1 MPSAKEIKSKM
12 RGVRDTMKITKA
24 MYMISTINM
33 RKAKHQLEATEP
45 YFYGLQQTMMK
56 ILKKF
61 PNIKSEFFGDRYDD
75 NDHLINEGK
84 PKKVGYLVLSS
95 DRGLAGAYNLN
106 IFNVVEA
113 NIAGKTKDEYELFVV
128 GELGRHYFAKSG
140 VKIDTNF
147 QYTVQKP
154 TMHRARDIAATLL
167 EQFENGELD
176 EVYIVYTRM
185 ENSIQSEVE
194 KVRLLPLERS
204 SFNEMK
210 MPLNVYRE
218 AIALYPSAQAVM
230 DIIIPNYIVGM
241 IYGCL
246 VEAYASEHNARMTA
260 MQTATDSAQDI
271 IRELSIEYN
280 RARQAAITQEITEVC
295 SGANAQKRKRK

>member
-1 MPSAKEIKSKM
+1 MANIREIQTRINSVK
-12 RGVRDTMKITKA
+12 DTMKITNA
-24 MYMISTINM
+24 MYMISSTKM
-33 RKAKHQLEATEP
+33 RQAKKKLAETEP
-45 YFYGLQQTMMK
+45 YFYGLQGEISRILRHVPEIEQQFFDLRENIPADQRK
-56 ILKKF
+56 IASIVITADK
-61 PNIKSEFFGDRYDD
+61 
-75 NDHLINEGK
+75 
-84 PKKVGYLVLSS
+84 
-95 DRGLAGAYNLN
+95 GLAGAYNH
-106 IFNVVEA
+106 NVVKVEEE
-113 NIAGKTKDEYELFVV
+113 ILAGPGEHKLFVV
-128 GELGRHYFAKSG
+128 GELGRHYFAKNN

-154 TMHRARDIAATLL
+154 TMHRARDIASILL
-167 EQFENGELD
+167 DQFKAGELD

-204 SFNEMK
+204 SFNVMK
-210 MPLNVYRE
+210 MPLNVHRE
-218 AIALYPSAQAVM
+218 AIALYPSADAVM
-230 DIIIPNYIVGM
+230 EMIVPNYVTGM

-260 MQTATDSAQDI
+260 MQAATDSAQEI
-271 IRELSIEYN
+271 IRTLSIEYN